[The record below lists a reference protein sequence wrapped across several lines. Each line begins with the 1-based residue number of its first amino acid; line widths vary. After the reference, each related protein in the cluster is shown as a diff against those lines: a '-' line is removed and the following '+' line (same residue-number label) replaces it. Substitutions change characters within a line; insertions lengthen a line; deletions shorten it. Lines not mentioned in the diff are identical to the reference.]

1 VRGDIRYSI
10 DLLKARKFIPLLV
23 VAAGLLAYQNS
34 FTGSFVFDD
43 VVSIIRNPTIRH
55 LWPPW
60 QALSPPHG
68 NGLPVEG
75 RPFIN
80 LSLAI
85 NYALGGYVVWGYH
98 ALNLAVHVLA
108 GLTLLGVVHRTLLQP
123 SLRERFGAS
132 ANGLALTTAV
142 IWTVHPLQTESVT
155 YVIQRAE
162 SIMGL
167 CYLLTMYC
175 FIRGA
180 GSVRP
185 WLWYSLCV
193 TACALGMS
201 SKEVMVSAPL
211 MVMLYDR
218 TFISGSFREAWRQR
232 RPLYL
237 ALAGSWIVLAY
248 LVVGA
253 AGRGGTA
260 GFAGK
265 SIWWQYALTQSCAIT
280 RYLMLSVWPRPL
292 VFDYGTNLVTG
303 IGQVVQCALV
313 VGLLMIGTAISVRRW
328 PALGFLGCWFFAI
341 LAPSS
346 SVVPVVTQ
354 TVAEHRMY
362 LPLAAVIAG
371 VTMGGFTLIRDICG
385 VQHKTWRLVAGG
397 AGATVALVLMVL
409 TIQRN
414 NDYHSGF
421 SIWRDTVAKC
431 PGNARARTNLG
442 FALQQAGRWQDAV
455 GQYEQALQIDPDY
468 VDAHL
473 DLASILLALGRPQE
487 AAVQCRDALRI
498 LPDYIGARVNLGN
511 ALLQMGQ
518 VPDAIVEY
526 EHALRIKPD
535 FVEAHNNLGNALAY
549 QGRLPEAVEH
559 WEQALRLQPDYADA
573 HINLGMTL
581 LRSGRFPE
589 AAGHWEQVVRLKPD
603 YAEAHYN
610 LGVCREKTGQVR
622 EGIAQYEEALRLKP
636 DLAAAQNDLAWALA
650 THIPMEGG
658 DPVRALTLAQ
668 AACARP
674 GNRVPTY
681 LDTLAAAYA
690 AAGQFDKAIATAGE
704 ALELAR
710 AAGQMQLVNRIET
723 RLELYRLGRPYHQ
736 PESR

>member
-1 VRGDIRYSI
+1 MVG
-10 DLLKARKFIPLLV
+10 
-23 VAAGLLAYQNS
+23 AGLLAYQNS

-60 QALSPPHG
+60 QALRPPHG

-75 RPFIN
+75 RPLIN

-85 NYALGGYVVWGYH
+85 NYALGGYAVWGYH
-98 ALNLAVHVLA
+98 ALNVAIHILA
-108 GLTLLGVVHRTLLQP
+108 GLTLLGVVRRTLLQP
-123 SLRERFGAS
+123 TLRERFGTS

-180 GSVRP
+180 GSARP
-185 WLWYSLCV
+185 WLWYGSCV
-193 TACALGMS
+193 TVCALGMA

-218 TFISGSFREAWRQR
+218 TFISGSFREAWRR
-232 RPLYL
+232 RGSLYL
-237 ALAGSWIVLAY
+237 ALAGVWIVLAY
-248 LVVGA
+248 LVIGA
-253 AGRGGTA
+253 PDRGGTA
-260 GFAGK
+260 GFGGK
-265 SIWWQYALTQSCAIT
+265 DIWWQYALTQSCAIM

-292 VFDYGTNLVTG
+292 VFDYGTNLVTD
-303 IGQVVQCALV
+303 IGQVAPCVLA
-313 VGLLMIGTAISVRRW
+313 VGLLVIGTAISVRRW

-346 SVVPVVTQ
+346 SIVPVATQ

-371 VTMGGFTLIRDICG
+371 VTVGGFTLIRDIVG
-385 VQHKTWRLVAGG
+385 AQHKTWKLVACG
-397 AGATVALVLMVL
+397 ASAMVTLVLTIL

-414 NDYHSGF
+414 NDYHSEF
-421 SIWRDTVAKC
+421 SIWQDTVAKC
-431 PGNARARTNLG
+431 PDNARAHTNLG
-442 FALQQAGRWQDAV
+442 FNLQQAGRLQEAI
-455 GQYEQALQIDPDY
+455 GQYEQALRLNPDY
-468 VDAHL
+468 ADAHL
-473 DLASILLALGRPQE
+473 DLGSILLGLGRPQE
-487 AAVQCRDALRI
+487 AAVQCQEALR
-498 LPDYIGARVNLGN
+498 LMPDHIGAHVNLGN
-511 ALLQMGQ
+511 ALLQMGK
-518 VPDAIVEY
+518 VPEAIAEY
-526 EHALRIKPD
+526 EQALRLKPD
-535 FVEAHNNLGNALAY
+535 FVEAHSDLGNAMFR
-549 QGRLPEAVEH
+549 QGRFPEAVEH
-559 WEQALRLQPDYADA
+559 WEQALRLKPDFVEA
-573 HINLGMTL
+573 HINLGIAL

-589 AAGHWEQVVRLKPD
+589 AAGHWEQVARLKPD

-610 LGVCREKTGQVR
+610 LGVCREKTGKVH

-636 DLAAAQNDLAWALA
+636 DLTTARNDLAWSLA
-650 THIPMEGG
+650 THAPAEGG
-658 DPVRALTLAQ
+658 DPVRAVALAQ
-668 AACARP
+668 EACERA

-690 AAGQFDKAIATAGE
+690 AAGRFNDASATAEKAI
-704 ALELAR
+704 ELAR
-710 AAGQMQLVNRIET
+710 SGGQPNLAARIEA
-723 RLELYRLGRPYHQ
+723 RMELYRKGHAYRQSVSETEPHT
-736 PESR
+736 P